1 VATISVSGR
10 KPFSELTRRVAVAV
24 VAIPGTIFIVWLG
37 WLYLGVFCGVVA
49 ALGAWEL
56 YRLARAGGVEPL
68 DAVGIPLAAFLP
80 LLAVLAPQ
88 GVFVLPLGPSAI
100 VILALLVAAMS
111 LRVPSQGGRP
121 LSAVA
126 VTLFGIIYTGG
137 MLSFGIAIRYHNY
150 AVGRSA
156 GTALVMLPL
165 VLTWTNDIGA
175 YAFGRLFGRRKLI
188 PSVSPGKTVA
198 GAVGGT
204 IVTVLTCW
212 AYVHWV
218 LHPIAELAMA
228 PWWIIGVGLAL
239 SIAAQLGDLVES
251 MLKREAG
258 VKNSSGLLPGHG
270 GVLDRIDSLLFVLPT
285 AYVLFSIPGVLLPA
299 PV

>member
-1 VATISVSGR
+1 VATITVPNH
-10 KPFSELTRRVAVAV
+10 KPLSELARRVAVAV
-24 VAIPGTIFIVWLG
+24 VAIPGTIAIVWLG
-37 WLYLGVFCGVVA
+37 GLYLGVFTGVVA
-49 ALGAWEL
+49 AVGAWEL
-56 YRLARAGGVEPL
+56 YRMARAGDVLPL
-68 DAVGIPLAAFLP
+68 DAAGIPLAAFLP
-80 LLAVLAPQ
+80 ILAVLEPQ
-88 GVFVLPLGPSAI
+88 GVFTLPVGPSAI
-100 VILALLVAAMS
+100 IILGLLVAAMS
-111 LRVPSQGGRP
+111 LRVPSEGGRP

-126 VTLFGIIYTGG
+126 VTVFGIIYTGG
-137 MLSFGIAIRYHNY
+137 MLSFGIAIRYHDY

-204 IVTVLTCW
+204 IVTVLVCW
-212 AYVHWV
+212 AYTHWV
-218 LHPIAELAMA
+218 LRPVAELAFP
-228 PWWIIGVGLAL
+228 PWWIAGVGLAL

-251 MLKREAG
+251 LLKREAG
-258 VKNSSGLLPGHG
+258 MKNSSGLVPGHG

-285 AYVLFSIPGVLLPA
+285 AFVLFSIPGVLIPA
-299 PV
+299 PS

>member
-10 KPFSELTRRVAVAV
+10 KPLSELTRRVAVAV

-37 WLYLGVFCGVVA
+37 WLYLGVFTGVVA

-111 LRVPSQGGRP
+111 LRVPSEGGRP

-251 MLKREAG
+251 LLKREAG

-285 AYVLFSIPGVLLPA
+285 AYVLFSIPGVLIPA

>member
-1 VATISVSGR
+1 VATITVSGG
-10 KPFSELTRRVAVAV
+10 KPLSELVLRVAVAV
-24 VAIPGTIFIVWLG
+24 VAIPATVFIVWLG
-37 WLYLGVFCGVVA
+37 WLYLGVFCAVVA

-80 LLAVLAPQ
+80 LLAVVAPQ
-88 GVFVLPLGPSAI
+88 GVFALPLGPSAI
-100 VILALLVAAMS
+100 IILGLLVAAMS
-111 LRVPSQGGRP
+111 LRVPSEGGRP

-137 MLSFGIAIRYHNY
+137 MLSFGIAIRYHDY
-150 AVGRSA
+150 AVGRAA

-218 LHPIAELAMA
+218 LRPIAELALA
-228 PWWIIGVGLAL
+228 PWWIVGVGLAL
-239 SIAAQLGDLVES
+239 SVAAQLGDLVES
-251 MLKREAG
+251 LLKREAG
-258 VKNSSGLLPGHG
+258 VKDSSGLIPGHG
-270 GVLDRIDSLLFVLPT
+270 GILDRVDSLLFVLPT
-285 AYVLFSIPGVLLPA
+285 AYVLFNIPGVLIPA
-299 PV
+299 PL

>member
-1 VATISVSGR
+1 MATISVSGR
-10 KPFSELTRRVAVAV
+10 KPLSELTRRVAVAV

-37 WLYLGVFCGVVA
+37 WLYLGVFTGVVA

-111 LRVPSQGGRP
+111 LRVPSEGGRP

-251 MLKREAG
+251 LLKREAG

-285 AYVLFSIPGVLLPA
+285 AYVLFSIPGVLIPA

>member
-1 VATISVSGR
+1 VATITVPG
-10 KPFSELTRRVAVAV
+10 KPLSELARRVAVAV
-24 VAIPGTIFIVWLG
+24 VAIPGTIVIVWLG
-37 WLYLGVFCGVVA
+37 WLYLGVFCAVVA

-80 LLAVLAPQ
+80 LLAVVVPQ
-88 GVFVLPLGPSAI
+88 GVFALPLGPSAI
-100 VILALLVAAMS
+100 IILGLLVAAMS
-111 LRVPSQGGRP
+111 LRIPSEGGRP

-126 VTLFGIIYTGG
+126 VTVFGIIYTGG

-150 AVGRSA
+150 AVGHAA

-165 VLTWTNDIGA
+165 TLTWTNDIGA

-204 IVTVLTCW
+204 IVTVVTCW

-218 LHPIAELAMA
+218 LRPVAELTLA

-251 MLKREAG
+251 LLKREAG
-258 VKNSSGLLPGHG
+258 VKDSSGLIPGHG

-285 AYVLFSIPGVLLPA
+285 AYVLFNIPGVLIPA
-299 PV
+299 PL